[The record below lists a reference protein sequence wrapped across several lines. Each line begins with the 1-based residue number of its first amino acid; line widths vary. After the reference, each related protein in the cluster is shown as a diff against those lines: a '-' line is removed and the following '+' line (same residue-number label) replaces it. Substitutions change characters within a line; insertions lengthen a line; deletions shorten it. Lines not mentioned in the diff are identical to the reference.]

1 MKSHYLIKLSFD
13 LTHCKSLYLLSEITT
28 DIYQCALR
36 SQSVLSTDIISKQ
49 PPLLLTCDKPQCA
62 LCAGFV
68 RCLQPVLV
76 SRQDPDSRKNTI
88 QEIDSRA
95 KSGGHWPQVRHN
107 TGKKNILHAK
117 KMAPMFTV
125 AAEKAFSLSPVSQDV
140 GMVSQFPLSGSED
153 HVVLIVFPFFKAT
166 CFKST
171 LASPVVDR

>member
-117 KMAPMFTV
+117 KIGADVYCSSREGFQLITSVSGCWHGFTV
-125 AAEKAFSLSPVSQDV
+125 SFVRFRRPRSFNCVS
-140 GMVSQFPLSGSED
+140 
-153 HVVLIVFPFFKAT
+153 FFQSILFQKHTRIA
-166 CFKST
+166 CC
-171 LASPVVDR
+171 R